1 MGTVPTRTKP
11 ALWKRFLTR
20 TVISLLALIV
30 LLAAAGFTY
39 NEIERHA
46 DARQF
51 PQLGKSVRLGPEFD
65 NIGLNLN
72 CFGEGSP
79 TVVLDAG
86 LGVPAHG
93 WKPVQ
98 PAVAKFT
105 RVCSYDRAGYGWSDA
120 GPMPRTSSEIA
131 KELHAL
137 LAAAGEKPPYILVG
151 HSFGGF
157 NVRVFN
163 GAYSNDVAGMVL
175 VDASHEDQE
184 SIIPKALLE
193 SMKEI
198 ETSLRWQKRLAP
210 AYAYLG
216 IGRLLDDTAGLTFLS
231 KSDRREALYLELH
244 PRFYAAELSEVESWQ
259 ASEDEVRAA
268 GNLGDKPL
276 IVLTAGKWTDIVP
289 GLTQKDVDD
298 LKQSWVN
305 DLQVREAHL
314 STRGRQIVVPD
325 SDHMI
330 PFERPDAVVSA
341 IHEVLDEA
349 RAAKP

>member
-1 MGTVPTRTKP
+1 VNAVPTRTKP
-11 ALWKRFLTR
+11 ALWKRFLKW
-20 TVISLLALIV
+20 TVISLLALFV

-51 PQLGKSVRLGPEFD
+51 PQLGKSVRLGPEFG
-65 NIGLNLN
+65 NMSLNLN
-72 CFGEGSP
+72 CYGEGSP

-98 PAVAKFT
+98 PAVAKFA

-163 GAYSNDVAGMVL
+163 GAYPNDVAGMVL

-184 SIIPKALLE
+184 SIIPK
-193 SMKEI
+193 
-198 ETSLRWQKRLAP
+198 SLTGKHER
-210 AYAYLG
+210 
-216 IGRLLDDTAGLTFLS
+216 
-231 KSDRREALYLELH
+231 DRD
-244 PRFYAAELSEVESWQ
+244 FAEMAE
-259 ASEDEVRAA
+259 
-268 GNLGDKPL
+268 
-276 IVLTAGKWTDIVP
+276 
-289 GLTQKDVDD
+289 
-298 LKQSWVN
+298 
-305 DLQVREAHL
+305 
-314 STRGRQIVVPD
+314 
-325 SDHMI
+325 
-330 PFERPDAVVSA
+330 
-341 IHEVLDEA
+341 EA
-349 RAAKP
+349 RASLCLFGSWPSFGRYRGPDFPFESRPSRSTLS